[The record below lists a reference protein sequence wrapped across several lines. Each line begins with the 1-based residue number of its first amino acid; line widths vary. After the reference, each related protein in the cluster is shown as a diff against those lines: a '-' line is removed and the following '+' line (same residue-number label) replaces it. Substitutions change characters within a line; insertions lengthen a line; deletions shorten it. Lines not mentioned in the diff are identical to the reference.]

1 MPPALTLRRLAYR
14 LAYRGLQ
21 VLWFLTG
28 MEKRGV
34 KCLACDGD
42 RVLLVRHTYGPRV
55 WDVPGG
61 SLKRNEPPHRA
72 ATREM
77 SEELGLDDVAWQPI
91 GEVRGTVG
99 RRRDRIECFTAQLTD
114 PVLRVDAGELAHVRW
129 FPREALPADRGP
141 YVGQIVAR
149 AALG

>member
-1 MPPALTLRRLAYR
+1 MPSALTFRRAGYR
-14 LAYRGLQ
+14 VAYRGLQ
-21 VLWFLTG
+21 ALWFVTG

-42 RVLLVRHTYGPRV
+42 QVLLVRHTYGPRT

-61 SLKRNEPPHRA
+61 SLKRNEPPQQA
-72 ATREM
+72 AHREM
-77 SEELGLDDVAWQPI
+77 SEELGLDDVAWRPI

-114 PVLRVDAGELAHVRW
+114 PQLRIDPGELARAQW
-129 FPREALPADRGP
+129 FHRDALPADRGP
-141 YVGQIVAR
+141 YVGMIVAR
-149 AALG
+149 AAAA